1 MGFPCPLLK
10 EHLLTDVRHANVER
24 KGSHGVW
31 SQGEELQT
39 TQDCL
44 RERDGLAAGLPN
56 TKGKVVKSEIMCTQ
70 TAKTC
75 SAGCDNPSERLN

>member
-1 MGFPCPLLK
+1 MRL
-10 EHLLTDVRHANVER
+10 ANVER
-24 KGSHGVW
+24 KGSHGVS

-44 RERDGLAAGLPN
+44 RERDGLADGLPN
-56 TKGKVVKSEIMCTQ
+56 TKGEVVMSEIMCTQ

-75 SAGCDNPSERLN
+75 